1 MVGTTE
7 QRSLPGLA
15 MALTVL
21 ELKALSA
28 ADHGRR
34 LTDGGSLKGKVYV
47 ARDGAVSVQFRFA
60 YKFGGKS
67 REVLV
72 GTWPKADITAIRK
85 DRDALRVRIQ
95 NGIDPVAQS
104 QLVREQVQSDREADQ
119 LRLAAER
126 EAERL
131 KIEADRQ
138 EAVHQQQLRLQ
149 ALAEKTARM
158 TVRSLFDQ
166 WQRLELAQRADK
178 GSEAQRSFE
187 RDVFPL
193 IGNVAAADVSKAHIQ
208 EIVDTIKSRATPAQN
223 MVRTAKKTL
232 ADMRQMFG
240 FALDRDYVDADPT
253 ARVKKARIGA
263 DVERDRVLSEAELIL
278 LFQKLPKAGLAATSQ
293 LALLIQLATAARIG
307 EVLAARW
314 EHVDFER
321 RSLTLPETKNGKRH
335 EIWLSDFALCQL
347 QRLHENTGL
356 TPWLFPATRAK
367 KDQPEFADHVCVKT
381 VTKQVS
387 DRQRPGDAPM
397 SGRSKDVDA
406 LVLPG
411 GKWTPHD
418 LRRTAATTMAEL
430 GALPDVVEKCL
441 NHAEVGKVKR
451 IYQRAQYEGPMR
463 EAWKLLGSRLALLQD
478 MADGRVSNVVPLQR
492 SRGGS

>member
-1 MVGTTE
+1 
-7 QRSLPGLA
+7 
-15 MALTVL
+15 MALTML
-21 ELKALSA
+21 ELKALGT

-60 YKFGGKS
+60 YKFGGKF

-72 GTWPKADITAIRK
+72 GTWPKSDITTIRK
-85 DRDALRVRIQ
+85 DRDALRVKIQ
-95 NGIDPVAQS
+95 SGIDPVEQS
-104 QLVREQVQSDREADQ
+104 QLAREQVHAD
-119 LRLAAER
+119 R

-131 KIEADRQ
+131 RLAADRAAELLKIEADKQ
-138 EAVHQQQLRLQ
+138 EAVHKQQLRLQ
-149 ALAEKTARM
+149 ALAEKSARM

-166 WQRLELAQRADK
+166 WQRLELIQRADR
-178 GSEAQRSFE
+178 GSEALRSFE

-193 IGNVAAADVSKAHIQ
+193 IGSLAAADVSKAHIQ
-208 EIVDTIKSRATPAQN
+208 EIVDTIKSRATATQN

-263 DVERDRVLSEAELIL
+263 DVERDRVFSEAEMIL
-278 LFQKLPKAGLAATSQ
+278 LFQKLPKAGLSATSQ

-321 RSLTLPETKNGKRH
+321 RMLTLPATKNGKRH
-335 EIWLSDFALCQL
+335 DIWLSDFALCQL
-347 QRLHENTGL
+347 KALHENTGL
-356 TPWLFPATRAK
+356 TPWLFPAMQPK
-367 KDQPEFADHVCVKT
+367 KNQPDFADHVCVKT
-381 VTKQVS
+381 VTKQVG
-387 DRQRPGDAPM
+387 DRQRPGKVPM

-441 NHAEVGKVKR
+441 NHTEVGKVKR

-478 MADGRVSNVVPLQR
+478 MAQGRASNVAPLPR
-492 SRGGS
+492 SL

>member
-1 MVGTTE
+1 
-7 QRSLPGLA
+7 
-15 MALTVL
+15 MALTML
-21 ELKALSA
+21 ELKALGA

-60 YKFGGKS
+60 YKFGGKF

-72 GTWPKADITAIRK
+72 GTWPKADITTIRK
-85 DRDALRVRIQ
+85 DRDALRVKIQ
-95 NGIDPVAQS
+95 NGIDPVEQS

-126 EAERL
+126 EAELL

-138 EAVHQQQLRLQ
+138 DAVHQQQLRLQ

-166 WQRLELAQRADK
+166 WQRLELVQRADK
-178 GSEAQRSFE
+178 GSEALRSFE

-208 EIVDTIKSRATPAQN
+208 EIVDTIKSRATPTQN

-278 LFQKLPKAGLAATSQ
+278 LFQKLPRSGLAATSQ

-321 RSLTLPETKNGKRH
+321 RNLTLPETKNGKRH
-335 EIWLSDFALCQL
+335 EIWLSDFALLQL
-347 QRLHENTGL
+347 KSLHESTGL
-356 TPWLFPATRAK
+356 TPWLFPATQAK
-367 KDQPEFADHVCVKT
+367 KDQKDQPDFADHVCVKT
-381 VTKQVS
+381 VTKQVG

-397 SGRSKDVDA
+397 TGRSKDVDA

-441 NHAEVGKVKR
+441 NHTEVGKVKR

-463 EAWKLLGSRLALLQD
+463 EAWKLLGSRLTLLQD
-478 MADGRVSNVVPLQR
+478 MAHGRVTKVVSLQR
-492 SRGGS
+492 SR

>member
-1 MVGTTE
+1 
-7 QRSLPGLA
+7 
-15 MALTVL
+15 MALTIL
-21 ELKALSA
+21 ELKALTFE
-28 ADHGRR
+28 DNGRR

-67 REVLV
+67 REVLI
-72 GTWPKADITAIRK
+72 GTWPKADITSIRK
-85 DRDALRVRIQ
+85 DRDALRVKIQ
-95 NGIDPVAQS
+95 NGIDPVEQS
-104 QLVREQVQSDREADQ
+104 QLAREQLQSEREADQ
-119 LRLAAER
+119 LRLVAVR
-126 EAERL
+126 EAELL

-138 EAVHQQQLRLQ
+138 EAVHRQQLRLQ

-158 TVRSLFDQ
+158 TVCSLFDK
-166 WQRLELAQRADK
+166 WRRLELVQRADK
-178 GSEAQRSFE
+178 GSEAQRSFV
-187 RDVFPL
+187 RDVFPM
-193 IGNVAAADVSKAHIQ
+193 IGDVAAADVTKAHIQ
-208 EIVDTIKSRATPAQN
+208 EIVDTIKSRATSTQN

-263 DVERDRVLSEAELIL
+263 DVERDRVLSEAETIH
-278 LFQKLPKAGLAATSQ
+278 LFQKLPKAGLAVTSQ
-293 LALLIQLATAARIG
+293 MALLIQLATAARIG

-335 EIWLSDFALCQL
+335 EIWLSDFALRQL
-347 QRLHENTGL
+347 KTLHEGTGM
-356 TPWLFPATRAK
+356 TAWLFPATQAK
-367 KDQPEFADHVCVKT
+367 MNQPDFADHVCVKT
-381 VTKQVS
+381 VTKQVG
-387 DRQRPGDAPM
+387 DRQRPGEPPM

-406 LVLPG
+406 LVLNG

-463 EAWKLLGSRLALLQD
+463 EAWRVLGNRLALLQVK
-478 MADGRVSNVVPLQR
+478 ADGSVNNVVAMQR
-492 SRGGS
+492 SR

>member
-1 MVGTTE
+1 
-7 QRSLPGLA
+7 
-15 MALTVL
+15 MALTML
-21 ELKALSA
+21 ELKALNA

-47 ARDGAVSVQFRFA
+47 ARNGAVSVQFRFA
-60 YKFGGKS
+60 YKFGGKF

-72 GTWPKADITAIRK
+72 GTWPKSDITAIRK
-85 DRDALRVRIQ
+85 DRDALRVKIQ
-95 NGIDPVAQS
+95 NGIDPVEQS

-126 EAERL
+126 EAEIL

-158 TVRSLFDQ
+158 TVRSLFEQ
-166 WQRLELAQRADK
+166 WQRLELVQRADK

-208 EIVDTIKSRATPAQN
+208 EIVDTIKSRATPTQN

-232 ADMRQMFG
+232 ADIRQMFG

-278 LFQKLPKAGLAATSQ
+278 LFQKLPNAGLAATSQ
-293 LALLIQLATAARIG
+293 QALLIQLATAARIG

-321 RSLTLPETKNGKRH
+321 RNLTLPETKNGKRH

-347 QRLHENTGL
+347 KSLHESTGL
-356 TPWLFPATRAK
+356 TPWLFPATQPK
-367 KDQPEFADHVCVKT
+367 KDQPDFADHVCVKT
-381 VTKQVS
+381 VTKQVG

-397 SGRSKDVDA
+397 TGRSKDVDA
-406 LVLPG
+406 LVLTG

-430 GALPDVVEKCL
+430 GALPDVIEKCL
-441 NHAEVGKVKR
+441 NHTEVGKVKR

-463 EAWKLLGSRLALLQD
+463 DAWKLLGSRLTLLQD
-478 MADGRVSNVVPLQR
+478 MAAGRVTNVVSLK
-492 SRGGS
+492 RGR

>member
-1 MVGTTE
+1 MWH
-7 QRSLPGLA
+7 A
-15 MALTVL
+15 TVPCRFN
-21 ELKALSA
+21 SF
-28 ADHGRR
+28 
-34 LTDGGSLKGKVYV
+34 DG
-47 ARDGAVSVQFRFA
+47 
-60 YKFGGKS
+60 KF

-72 GTWPKADITAIRK
+72 GTWPKSDITTIRK
-85 DRDALRVRIQ
+85 DRDALRVKIQ
-95 NGIDPVAQS
+95 NGIDPVAQN
-104 QLVREQVQSDREADQ
+104 QLAREQVQSDREADH
-119 LRLAAER
+119 LRLVAER
-126 EAERL
+126 EAELL

-166 WQRLELAQRADK
+166 WQRLELIQRADK
-178 GSEAQRSFE
+178 GSEVLRSFE

-208 EIVDTIKSRATPAQN
+208 EIVDTIKSRATPTQN

-232 ADMRQMFG
+232 ADLRQMFG

-253 ARVKKARIGA
+253 ARLKKARIGA

-278 LFQKLPKAGLAATSQ
+278 LFQKLPQSGLAGTSQ

-321 RSLTLPETKNGKRH
+321 RNLTLPETKNGKRH
-335 EIWLSDFALCQL
+335 EVWLSDFALHQL
-347 QRLHENTGL
+347 TSLHESTGL
-356 TPWLFPATRAK
+356 TAWLFPATQAK
-367 KDQPEFADHVCVKT
+367 KDQPDFADHVCVKT
-381 VTKQVS
+381 VTKQVG
-387 DRQRPGDAPM
+387 DRQRPGDVPM

-441 NHAEVGKVKR
+441 NHTEAGKVKR

-463 EAWKLLGSRLALLQD
+463 EAWRLLGDRLSLLSLR
-478 MADGRVSNVVPLQR
+478 AAGEATNVVQGR
-492 SRGGS
+492 FRVAA

>member
-1 MVGTTE
+1 M
-7 QRSLPGLA
+7 
-15 MALTVL
+15 L
-21 ELKALSA
+21 ELKALNA

-60 YKFGGKS
+60 YKFGGKF

-72 GTWPKADITAIRK
+72 GTWPKSDITAIRK
-85 DRDALRVRIQ
+85 GRDALRVKIQ
-95 NGIDPVAQS
+95 KGIDPVEQS
-104 QLVREQVQSDREADQ
+104 QLVREQMQSDREADH

-126 EAERL
+126 EVELL
-131 KIEADRQ
+131 KIEADRR
-138 EAVHQQQLRLQ
+138 EAVHQQQLRMQ

-166 WQRLELAQRADK
+166 WQRLELVQRADK
-178 GSEAQRSFE
+178 GSEALRSFE

-208 EIVDTIKSRATPAQN
+208 EIVDTIKSRATPTQN

-232 ADMRQMFG
+232 ADLRQMFG

-263 DVERDRVLSEAELIL
+263 DVERDRVLSEAEVIL
-278 LFQKLPKAGLAATSQ
+278 LFQKLPRAGLVGTSQ

-307 EVLAARW
+307 EVLGARW
-314 EHVDFER
+314 EHVDFQR
-321 RSLTLPETKNGKRH
+321 RNLTLPETKNGKRH
-335 EIWLSDFALCQL
+335 EIWLSDFALHQL
-347 QRLHENTGL
+347 RSLHESTGL
-356 TPWLFPATRAK
+356 TPWLFPATQAK
-367 KDQPEFADHVCVKT
+367 KDQPDFVDHVCVKT
-381 VTKQVS
+381 VTKQVG
-387 DRQRPGDAPM
+387 DRQRPDDVPM
-397 SGRSKDVDA
+397 SGRSKDVGA
-406 LVLPG
+406 LVLSG
-411 GKWTPHD
+411 DKWTPHD

-430 GALPDVVEKCL
+430 GVLPEVVEKCL
-441 NHAEVGKVKR
+441 NHTEVRKVKR

-463 EAWKLLGSRLALLQD
+463 DAWKLLGSRLALLQD
-478 MADGRVSNVVPLQR
+478 MANGRVNNAVPMR
-492 SRGGS
+492 RGR

>member
-1 MVGTTE
+1 MVGTTAVA
-7 QRSLPGLA
+7 QFAGA
-15 MALTVL
+15 TMAVTIL
-21 ELKALSA
+21 ELKALTA

-34 LTDGGSLKGKVYV
+34 LTDGGSLKGKVHV
-47 ARDGAVSVQFRFA
+47 ARDGSVSVQFRFA
-60 YKFGGKS
+60 YKFGGRS

-72 GTWPKADITAIRK
+72 GTWPKTELTTIRK
-85 DRDALRVRIQ
+85 DRDALRVMIQ
-95 NGIDPVAQS
+95 SGVDPVAQN
-104 QLVREQVQSDREADQ
+104 QLVREQARSEREAER
-119 LRLAAER
+119 LRVAAER
-126 EAERL
+126 EAELL

-138 EAVHQQQLRLQ
+138 EAVQQQQLRLQ
-149 ALAEKTARM
+149 ALAKKSARM
-158 TVRSLFDQ
+158 TVRALFDQ

-178 GSEAQRSFE
+178 GREAQRSFA

-193 IGNVAAADVSKAHIQ
+193 IGDVAAADVSKAHIQ
-208 EIVDTIKSRATPAQN
+208 EIVDTIKARATPSQN

-232 ADMRQMFG
+232 ADLRQMFG

-278 LFQKLPKAGLAATSQ
+278 LFQKLPLAGLASTSQ

-314 EHVDFER
+314 EHVDFKR
-321 RSLTLPETKNGKRH
+321 RRLTLPETKNGKRH
-335 EIWLSDFALCQL
+335 EVWLSDFALQQL
-347 QRLHENTGL
+347 KSLHENTGL
-356 TPWLFPATRAK
+356 TPWLFPSAHART
-367 KDQPEFADHVCVKT
+367 DQPDFADHVCVKT
-381 VTKQVS
+381 VTKQVG
-387 DRQRPGDAPM
+387 DRQRHGAAPM
-397 SGRSKDVDA
+397 RGRSKDVDA

-463 EAWKLLGSRLALLQD
+463 DAWTLLGERLALLQD
-478 MADGRVSNVVPLQR
+478 MADGRVSKVVALQR
-492 SRGGS
+492 GR

>member
-1 MVGTTE
+1 
-7 QRSLPGLA
+7 

-21 ELKALSA
+21 ELKALNA

-47 ARDGAVSVQFRFA
+47 ARDGSVSVQFRFA
-60 YKFGGKS
+60 YKFGGRS

-72 GTWPKADITAIRK
+72 GTWPKADITTIRK
-85 DRDALRVRIQ
+85 DRDALRVKIQ
-95 NGIDPVAQS
+95 NGIDPVAQK
-104 QLVREQVQSDREADQ
+104 QLEREQAQSDREADQ
-119 LRLAAER
+119 QRLAAER
-126 EAERL
+126 ETELL

-158 TVRSLFDQ
+158 TVRDLFDQ
-166 WQRLELAQRADK
+166 WQRLELLQRADN
-178 GSEAQRSFE
+178 GSEARRSFE

-208 EIVDTIKSRATPAQN
+208 EIVDTIKSRATSTQN

-253 ARVKKARIGA
+253 ARVKKSRIGA

-278 LFQKLPKAGLAATSQ
+278 LFQKLPRAGLAATSQ
-293 LALLIQLATAARIG
+293 LALLIQLTTAVRIG
-307 EVLAARW
+307 EILAARW
-314 EHVDFER
+314 EYVDFER
-321 RSLTLPETKNGKRH
+321 RSLTLPETKNGRRH
-335 EIWLSDFALCQL
+335 EIWLSDFALLQL

-356 TPWLFPATRAK
+356 TPWLFPATNTQ
-367 KDQPEFADHVCVKT
+367 KDQPDFADHVCVKT
-381 VTKQVS
+381 VTKQVG

-397 SGRSKDVDA
+397 NGRTKEVDA

-430 GALPDVVEKCL
+430 GVLPDVVEKCL
-441 NHAEVGKVKR
+441 NHVEVGKVKR

-463 EAWKLLGSRLALLQD
+463 EAWRLLGDRLALLQD
-478 MADGRVSNVVPLQR
+478 MAHGQPKNVVLLQR
-492 SRGGS
+492 VG

>member
-1 MVGTTE
+1 
-7 QRSLPGLA
+7 
-15 MALTVL
+15 MALTML
-21 ELKALSA
+21 ELKALNA

-72 GTWPKADITAIRK
+72 GTWPKADITSIRK
-85 DRDALRVRIQ
+85 DRDALRVKVQ
-95 NGIDPVAQS
+95 SGIDPVAQS
-104 QLVREQVQSDREADQ
+104 QLVREQLQSVRETEQ

-126 EAERL
+126 EAELL

-166 WQRLELAQRADK
+166 WQRLELVQRADK
-178 GSEAQRSFE
+178 GSEALRSFE

-208 EIVDTIKSRATPAQN
+208 EIVDTIKSRATPTQN

-232 ADMRQMFG
+232 ADIRQMFG

-278 LFQKLPKAGLAATSQ
+278 LFQKLPHAGLALTSQ
-293 LALLIQLATAARIG
+293 LALLTQLATAARIG

-314 EHVDFER
+314 EQVDFER
-321 RSLTLPETKNGKRH
+321 RNLTLPETKNGKRH
-335 EIWLSDFALCQL
+335 EIWLSDFALLQL
-347 QRLHENTGL
+347 KSLHESTGL
-356 TPWLFPATRAK
+356 TPWLFPATQTK
-367 KDQPEFADHVCVKT
+367 KDQPDFADHVCVKT
-381 VTKQVS
+381 VTKQVG
-387 DRQRPGDAPM
+387 DRQRPGDVPM

-430 GALPDVVEKCL
+430 GTLPDVVEKCL
-441 NHAEVGKVKR
+441 NHTEVGKVKR

-478 MADGRVSNVVPLQR
+478 MAHGRVTNVVPLQQ
-492 SRGGS
+492 RGR

>member
-1 MVGTTE
+1 MV
-7 QRSLPGLA
+7 
-15 MALTVL
+15 LTML
-21 ELKALSA
+21 ELKALGA

-60 YKFGGKS
+60 YKFGGNP

-85 DRDALRVRIQ
+85 DRDALRIKIQ
-95 NGIDPVAQS
+95 NGVDPVAQS
-104 QLVREQVQSDREADQ
+104 QLARKQVLFEREADK
-119 LRLAAER
+119 LRLAARR
-126 EAERL
+126 EAELL
-131 KIEADRQ
+131 KIEVDRQ
-138 EAVHQQQLRLQ
+138 EAVHEQQLRLQ
-149 ALAEKTARM
+149 ALAEKTARK
-158 TVRSLFDQ
+158 TVCSLFDQ
-166 WQRLELAQRADK
+166 WQRLELVQRADK
-178 GSEAQRSFE
+178 GSEALRSFE

-193 IGNVAAADVSKAHIQ
+193 IGNVAAADVCKAHIQ
-208 EIVDTIKSRATPAQN
+208 EIVDTIKSRATPTQN

-253 ARVKKARIGA
+253 ARIKKARIGA
-263 DVERDRVLSEAELIL
+263 DVERDRVLTEAEMIL
-278 LFQKLPKAGLAATSQ
+278 LFQKLPRSRLAATSQ

-314 EHVDFER
+314 EQVDFER
-321 RSLTLPETKNGKRH
+321 RNLTLPETKNGKRH

-347 QRLHENTGL
+347 KTLYETTGL
-356 TPWLFPATRAK
+356 TPWLFPATQIK
-367 KDQPEFADHVCVKT
+367 KDQPDFIDHVCVKT
-381 VTKQVS
+381 VTKQVG
-387 DRQRPGDAPM
+387 DRQRPGDVPM

-406 LVLPG
+406 LVLPS

-441 NHAEVGKVKR
+441 NHVEVGKVKR
-451 IYQRAQYEGPMR
+451 IYQRAQYERPMR
-463 EAWKLLGSRLALLQD
+463 EAWKLLGSRLTLLQN
-478 MADGRVSNVVPLQR
+478 MAVGGAKNIIPLQR
-492 SRGGS
+492 GGI

>member
-1 MVGTTE
+1 
-7 QRSLPGLA
+7 
-15 MALTVL
+15 MALTML
-21 ELKALSA
+21 ELKALGT

-47 ARDGAVSVQFRFA
+47 ARDGAISVQFRFA
-60 YKFGGKS
+60 YKFGGKA

-72 GTWPKADITAIRK
+72 GTWPKYDIKSIRK
-85 DRDALRVRIQ
+85 NRDALRVKIQ
-95 NGIDPVAQS
+95 NGIDPVEQS
-104 QLVREQVQSDREADQ
+104 QLVREQVQSEREADH

-126 EAERL
+126 EAELL

-149 ALAEKTARM
+149 VLAENTARM

-166 WQRLELAQRADK
+166 WQRLELIQRADK

-193 IGNVAAADVSKAHIQ
+193 IGNVAATDVSKAHIQ
-208 EIVDTIKSRATPAQN
+208 EIVDTIKSRATPTQN

-263 DVERDRVLSEAELIL
+263 DVERDRVLNEAELIL
-278 LFQKLPKAGLAATSQ
+278 MFQKLPRSGLAATSQ
-293 LALLIQLATAARIG
+293 LALLIQLSTAARIG

-314 EHVDFER
+314 DQVDLER
-321 RSLTLPETKNGKRH
+321 RNLTLPETKNGKRH
-335 EIWLSDFALCQL
+335 EIWLSDFALYQIKS
-347 QRLHENTGL
+347 LHESTGL
-356 TPWLFPATRAK
+356 TPWLFPSTQAK
-367 KDQPEFADHVCVKT
+367 KDQPDFANHICVKT
-381 VTKQVS
+381 VTKQVG
-387 DRQRPGDAPM
+387 DRQRPGNAPM

-406 LVLPG
+406 LALPG

-430 GALPDVVEKCL
+430 GALPDVIEKCL
-441 NHAEVGKVKR
+441 NHTDVGKVKR

-463 EAWKLLGSRLALLQD
+463 DAWKLLGSRLTLLQD
-478 MADGRVSNVVPLQR
+478 MAAGRVSNVVPLQR
-492 SRGGS
+492 SH

>member
-1 MVGTTE
+1 
-7 QRSLPGLA
+7 
-15 MALTVL
+15 MALTML
-21 ELKALSA
+21 ELKALGA
-28 ADHGRR
+28 VDHGRR

-72 GTWPKADITAIRK
+72 GTWPKADITSIRK
-85 DRDALRVRIQ
+85 DRDGLRVKIQ
-95 NGIDPVAQS
+95 NGIDPVAQN
-104 QLVREQVQSDREADQ
+104 QLVREQVQSDRAAEQ

-126 EAERL
+126 EAELL

-149 ALAEKTARM
+149 ALAVQTARM
-158 TVRSLFDQ
+158 TVRGLFDQ
-166 WQRLELAQRADK
+166 WLRLELVQRTDK
-178 GSEAQRSFE
+178 GSEALRSFE

-193 IGNVAAADVSKAHIQ
+193 IGNVAAADVSKAHVQ
-208 EIVDTIKSRATPAQN
+208 DIVDTIKSRATPTQN

-240 FALDRDYVDADPT
+240 FALDRDYVEADPT
-253 ARVKKARIGA
+253 ARVKKARIGV

-278 LFQKLPKAGLAATSQ
+278 LFQKLPRAGLGATSQ
-293 LALLIQLATAARIG
+293 LALLIQLATAARVG

-321 RSLTLPETKNGKRH
+321 RSLTLPDTKNGKRH
-335 EIWLSDFALCQL
+335 DIWLSDFALSQL
-347 QRLHENTGL
+347 KNLHEHTGL
-356 TPWLFPATRAK
+356 TPWLFPSTQTK
-367 KDQPEFADHVCVKT
+367 KDQPDFADHVCVKT
-381 VTKQVS
+381 VTKQVG
-387 DRQRPGDAPM
+387 DRQRPGDVPM
-397 SGRSKDVDA
+397 TGRSKAVDA

-430 GALPDVVEKCL
+430 GALPDVIEKCL
-441 NHAEVGKVKR
+441 NHAEVGKMKR
-451 IYQRAQYEGPMR
+451 IYQRPQYEEPMR
-463 EAWKLLGSRLALLQD
+463 DAWRLLGSRLALLQD
-478 MADGRVSNVVPLQR
+478 MAAGRVTNVVPLQR
-492 SRGGS
+492 GR